1 MSQYGNY
8 KVDLV
13 ELEKETKKLREKL
26 TEKEEAIKKAKL
38 KKLPTLKEAFESIYK
53 IL

>member
-1 MSQYGNY
+1 MSRYGNY
-8 KVDLV
+8 KIDLV
-13 ELEKETKKLREKL
+13 EFEKKASELKKNEQ
-26 TEKEEAIKKAKL
+26 AIKKAKL